1 MPKASKSQWEM
12 GELFPVEEVR
22 KVLTVSELT
31 GAIRRVLEKEV
42 GQVWVT
48 GEITNLRVQGSGH
61 VYFSIKDANAQLSC
75 VLFRTEARSVNR
87 DFLTDGQRVIL
98 QGELTVY
105 EARGQYQLRVAS
117 VQLHGVGAL
126 QAAFERLKQKLQAEG
141 LFDQGHKRPLPSIP
155 QAIGLV
161 TSPDAAALRDV
172 LHTVRRRNPALRI
185 VLACCRVQGIGAAQE
200 IAEAIHAL
208 NSGQP
213 PSPVDLIMLTRGGG
227 SIEDLWAFNEEIVAR
242 AIYASKIPV
251 VSAVGHEIDF
261 TISDFVADFR
271 AATPTAG
278 AEIVTEGVFSRR
290 QYVAGAPAYL
300 RELVAARLTDKRAR
314 VQAASRLLSRAHPR
328 RRLRQGMQRADDLQ
342 NSLARCARH
351 HLRQT
356 RSRMESVLNRFSR
369 LRPELVLNLKRERL
383 RWLASRL
390 EEAPGERIGKMR
402 ERLRAAEMRLRLLS
416 PLHTLSRGYSI
427 TTDAATGAIIRS
439 PKQTRTG
446 QELRSQLDKGEVR
459 SIVR

>member
-1 MPKASKSQWEM
+1 M
-12 GELFPVEEVR
+12 
-22 KVLTVSELT
+22 
-31 GAIRRVLEKEV
+31 
-42 GQVWVT
+42 
-48 GEITNLRVQGSGH
+48 
-61 VYFSIKDANAQLSC
+61 
-75 VLFRTEARSVNR
+75 
-87 DFLTDGQRVIL
+87 
-98 QGELTVY
+98 
-105 EARGQYQLRVAS
+105 
-117 VQLHGVGAL
+117 
-126 QAAFERLKQKLQAEG
+126 
-141 LFDQGHKRPLPSIP
+141 
-155 QAIGLV
+155 
-161 TSPDAAALRDV
+161 
-172 LHTVRRRNPALRI
+172 
-185 VLACCRVQGIGAAQE
+185 
-200 IAEAIHAL
+200 
-208 NSGQP
+208 
-213 PSPVDLIMLTRGGG
+213 
-227 SIEDLWAFNEEIVAR
+227 AR

-369 LRPELVLNLKRERL
+369 PRPELVLNLKRERL

-402 ERLRAAEMRLRLLS
+402 ERLRAAEMRLRLVS
-416 PLHTLSRGYSI
+416 SLHTLSRGYSI
-427 TTDAATGAIIRS
+427 TTDAATGAIATNGTAIATHVDATSGVMRTN
-439 PKQTRTG
+439 TRNV
-446 QELRSQLDKGEVR
+446 S
-459 SIVR
+459 